1 VTVRDCVRRV
11 YATVWLTP
19 VNLSALSIAPIE
31 KDNRAICTNTARR
44 ITFYKARNQVMKPLH
59 SAKPACNPQSGAS
72 HRQHCAFPR
81 MYTKG
86 FGKMQKLLDCLV
98 FIYLILFGF
107 IFMNVA

>member
-1 VTVRDCVRRV
+1 
-11 YATVWLTP
+11 
-19 VNLSALSIAPIE
+19 
-31 KDNRAICTNTARR
+31 
-44 ITFYKARNQVMKPLH
+44 
-59 SAKPACNPQSGAS
+59 
-72 HRQHCAFPR
+72 